1 MKLDGTIDIF
11 QTVRRLRTQR
21 PLMVQT
27 EVRIIFPET
36 ICLYS
41 TANLSG
47 CADKM
52 HLKRVAFIKAVT
64 SLKHKT
70 WEEERAKERHNC
82 VALGRKDS
90 TRRST

>member
-27 EVRIIFPET
+27 EVRIIFPGT

-41 TANLSG
+41 TANLLG
-47 CADKM
+47 CPDKM
-52 HLKRVAFIKAVT
+52 PLKRVAFIKAVT
-64 SLKHKT
+64 SLKQKIR
-70 WEEERAKERHNC
+70 EEELGKERHNC
-82 VALGRKDS
+82 VALGGKDS
-90 TRRST
+90 T